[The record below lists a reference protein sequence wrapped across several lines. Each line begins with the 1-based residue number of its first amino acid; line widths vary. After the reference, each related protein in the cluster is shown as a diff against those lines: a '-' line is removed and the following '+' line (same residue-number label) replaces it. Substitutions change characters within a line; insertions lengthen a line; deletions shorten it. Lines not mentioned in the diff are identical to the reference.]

1 MLGSWFGNPSQ
12 ESNVFDDPPTPIEA
26 PPGPVHSLTSN
37 LPTPHDAILADL
49 HGEYAEQ
56 SEEATK
62 SHYFNVPSRHT
73 EPLRDPYDGS
83 VVGQVVPADPL
94 LHLDMRIPYYDPK
107 TDELLWSHLSKVLEL
122 QSEIAALHLGMEV
135 IGTKQGDQAK
145 GKGRANK
152 NDTWEGKEDKEK
164 HDADDAGEVGEYERV
179 DVSSEADEEKQ
190 NREREA
196 EFAKLSHQFEGRK
209 EGILEV
215 MSKLDDLSK
224 ALTDFHALQ
233 EPKIDFPLPLNSV
246 SPADTS
252 FSSVDKEGITPS
264 TSLSTIVPPATP
276 TRAIPRVAD
285 LIVNTFEPDSQ
296 SHFIDSPDSLAE
308 HHFTP

>member
-12 ESNVFDDPPTPIEA
+12 ESNVFDEPPTPIEA
-26 PPGPVHSLTSN
+26 PPGP
-37 LPTPHDAILADL
+37 
-49 HGEYAEQ
+49 Q
-56 SEEATK
+56 SEEAAK
-62 SHYFNVPSRHT
+62 SRYFNVPSRHT

-83 VVGQVVPADPL
+83 VVGQV
-94 LHLDMRIPYYDPK
+94 
-107 TDELLWSHLSKVLEL
+107 DELLWSHLSKVLEL

-152 NDTWEGKEDKEK
+152 NDMWEGNEDKGK
-164 HDADDAGEVGEYERV
+164 HDTDDAGEIGEYERV
-179 DVSSEADEEKQ
+179 DVSAEADEEKQ

-215 MSKLDDLSK
+215 MSKLDNLSK
-224 ALTDFHALQ
+224 ALTDFHTLQ
-233 EPKIDFPLPLNSV
+233 EPKIDFPLPLNSA

-252 FSSVDKEGITPS
+252 SSSMDKERITPA
-264 TSLSTIVPPATP
+264 TSVSTIVPPATP

-285 LIVNTFEPDSQ
+285 LIINTLEPDSQ